1 MRLRVRLLLAFVP
14 AVILVMT
21 LFGAWQLREGVTR
34 IDQEL
39 QGQTLSY
46 ARALALAFAETELNR
61 IDSTGAQRLV
71 DRVSADVR
79 VFGVIVYDVTGTVR
93 YASTSLQPFIAPQ
106 DSSVRAFIAR
116 RVREEE
122 IVRQL
127 GPARTAAF
135 RRLIEG
141 RRNRII
147 GALEVVQPRGL
158 VDATVAETRRQV
170 LIGTA
175 VLLGVIALLL
185 VVLARQLVVAPL
197 TRLSEGVRA
206 LGSGDTTVRVPARY
220 GTTEFDDVA
229 TAFNEMAS
237 RLGEARDALLR
248 EADERVSLQQ
258 RLGEAERRAAAGTI
272 AAGLAHDI
280 GAPLNVISARAEML
294 LRRTDLDDAARRHLS
309 SIVEQANRIT
319 KAVRT
324 LLDDARRANRR
335 TQVVAIEQ
343 VVDAALETVE
353 LPRQRA
359 GVLIEC
365 VRQPLPAV
373 IGDPDQLRQ
382 VLVNLLLNGIEAL
395 EQTVPPRRLELSF
408 ATSPGDVVRVIVQD
422 SGRGIDPAIAARL
435 FSPFTTTK
443 PSGTG
448 LGLVVSRRIAEEHG
462 GALVLDARPDGAPG
476 ARFVLT
482 VPAADTTALA
492 AS

>member
-1 MRLRVRLLLAFVP
+1 MRLRLRLLFAFVP
-14 AVILVMT
+14 AIIFVMT
-21 LFGAWQLREGVTR
+21 LFGAWQLRDAVAR
-34 IDQEL
+34 IDKET

-93 YASTSLQPFIAPQ
+93 YASSSLQPLIPRV
-106 DSSVRAFIAR
+106 DSTVRAFIER
-116 RVREEE
+116 RVREDEV
-122 IVRQL
+122 VRPL
-127 GPARTAAF
+127 GTTPTRGF

-170 LIGTA
+170 VIGTA
-175 VLLGVIALLL
+175 VLLGVTALLL

-197 TRLSEGVRA
+197 TRLNDGVRA
-206 LGSGDTTVRVPARY
+206 LGSGDTSVRVPATS
-220 GTTEFDDVA
+220 GTAEFDAVA
-229 TAFNEMAS
+229 SAFNEMAT
-237 RLGEARDALLR
+237 RLGEAREALLR
-248 EADERVSLQQ
+248 EADERLVLQQ

-294 LRRTDLDDAARRHLS
+294 LRRGDLDDAARRHLT

-324 LLDDARRANRR
+324 LLDDARRASRR
-335 TQVVAIEQ
+335 TQLVALDQ

-353 LPRQRA
+353 VPRQRA
-359 GVLIEC
+359 GVTID
-365 VRQPLPAV
+365 VARSPMPAV
-373 IGDPDQLRQ
+373 LGDPDQLRQ

-395 EQTVPPRRLELSF
+395 EQARPPRLLEVRFVADGTAL
-408 ATSPGDVVRVIVQD
+408 VRVIVQD
-422 SGRGIDPAIAARL
+422 TGRGIDPAIAARL

-462 GALVLDARPDGAPG
+462 GALALETRPDGEPG
-476 ARFVLT
+476 ARFVLSI
-482 VPAADTTALA
+482 PAADTSTLA